1 MIFFSNEAWFH
12 LHGEVNSRNS
22 RYWSLHNL
30 WLIHEVPIHDF
41 KIGVWCNVSTDKIM
55 GPIFFEDIISP
66 ERCMK
71 QLNENRNNT
80 FLQQDSTT
88 AHTTR
93 ASMDFTRE
101 VFRDS
106 TL

>member
-1 MIFFSNEAWFH
+1 
-12 LHGEVNSRNS
+12 
-22 RYWSLHNL
+22 
-30 WLIHEVPIHDF
+30 
-41 KIGVWCNVSTDKIM
+41 M